1 MILALNANA
10 AIDRVLFIDRFH
22 PGGVM
27 RPNHSVLSVGGK
39 SLDAAVVIK
48 TLGGPVEAVSF
59 IAGENG
65 KTLQGLLASK
75 GIPSD
80 LIWLEGDTRVSYV
93 IVEMDYN
100 RHSHIT
106 TTGYQ
111 VSAPDCALFLER
123 VKEHAPEASW
133 AVLAGSL
140 PTGAPADFYCQQI
153 ELLHQFGVKALI
165 DTSAQAALGALPAS
179 PDIVKMNQAEFCATF
194 PAQSTGLKDAGQQA
208 WIHACREVIRVYR
221 IQNFVLTCGKDG
233 ILALT
238 PSATYHAAAPLME
251 EVNAAGSGD
260 AVSGTLAY
268 RLSLGDPWEEALRWS
283 AAAGAAVVLTEGT
296 AECRLED
303 VLSIFPQTQVR
314 LC

>member
-10 AIDRVLFIDRFH
+10 AIDQVLFIDRFL

-27 RPNHSVLSVGGK
+27 RPNRSVLSVGGK

-65 KTLQGLLASK
+65 KTLQRLLESK
-75 GIPSD
+75 EIPSD
-80 LIWLEGDTRVSYV
+80 LLWVEGETRVSYV
-93 IVEMDYN
+93 IVETEYN

-106 TTGYQ
+106 TTGYH
-111 VSAPDCALFLER
+111 VSEPDCALFLER
-123 VKEHAPEASW
+123 IKQHAPGAAW

-140 PTGAPADFYCQQI
+140 PGGAPADFYGQQI
-153 ELLHQFGVKALI
+153 ALLHQFGVKSLI

-194 PAQSTGLKDAGQQA
+194 PAHSANLKEASQED
-208 WIHACREVIRVYR
+208 WIQACREVIQIYR
-221 IQNFVLTCGKDG
+221 IQAFVLTCGKDG

-238 PSATYHAAAPLME
+238 PSAAYHAASPLMQ

-268 RLSLGDPWEEALRWS
+268 RLSMG
-283 AAAGAAVVLTEGT
+283 
-296 AECRLED
+296 
-303 VLSIFPQTQVR
+303 
-314 LC
+314 

>member
-10 AIDRVLFIDRFH
+10 AIDQVLFIERFL
-22 PGGVM
+22 PGGTM
-27 RPNHSVLSVGGK
+27 RPTRSVLSVGGK

-48 TLGGPVEAVSF
+48 TLGGPVEAISF
-59 IAGENG
+59 IAGQNG
-65 KTLQGLLASK
+65 KILQGLLDSK

-93 IVEMDYN
+93 LVETEYN

-111 VSAPDCALFLER
+111 VTAADCEQFLER
-123 VKEHAPEASW
+123 VSQHAHSAAW

-140 PTGAPADFYCQQI
+140 PGGAPPDFYCQQVA
-153 ELLHQFGVKALI
+153 LLHQFGVKSLI
-165 DTSAQAALGALPAS
+165 DSAGPAALRSLPAG
-179 PDIVKMNQAEFCATF
+179 PDILKMNQAEFCATF
-194 PAQSTGLKDAGQQA
+194 PEQSADLRNAAQAVWVQ
-208 WIHACREVIRVYR
+208 ACREVMRLHR
-221 IQNFVLTCGKDG
+221 LQNFVITCGADG

-238 PSATYHAAAPLME
+238 PDASYHAAAPLMP

-268 RLSLGDPWEEALRWS
+268 RFSLGDSWETALRWS

-296 AECRLED
+296 AECRIED
-303 VLSIFPQTQVR
+303 VLAILPQTQVR
-314 LC
+314 QL